1 MRFKL
6 ILSVRSDSYGNVLP
20 VSYQYEL
27 SSCIYRK
34 LRECPELYRNWLGM
48 NGFFPE
54 YDMKYRLFSI
64 SNFYIPK
71 IKVEQ
76 DRLFVLA
83 RRIQMWIS
91 FLPERGTEEFVNT
104 LLKEKTLLIGDR
116 KSKVELVVE
125 DIVPCRPLVRKDT
138 LDYLSLSPIVLTN
151 LRGGKGYEYLSPASE
166 NYNEYLLQSILR
178 KYEYFY
184 GKPFEYDPGFKMEFL
199 NEPKRKGNF
208 IMKYT
213 SDETKIIG
221 YMYKFRLTL
230 HPELHQLAYCTGI
243 GEKINLGFGCIEELK

>member
-104 LLKEKTLLIGDR
+104 LLKEKH
-116 KSKVELVVE
+116 
-125 DIVPCRPLVRKDT
+125 C
-138 LDYLSLSPIVLTN
+138 
-151 LRGGKGYEYLSPASE
+151 
-166 NYNEYLLQSILR
+166 
-178 KYEYFY
+178 
-184 GKPFEYDPGFKMEFL
+184 
-199 NEPKRKGNF
+199 
-208 IMKYT
+208 
-213 SDETKIIG
+213 
-221 YMYKFRLTL
+221 
-230 HPELHQLAYCTGI
+230 
-243 GEKINLGFGCIEELK
+243 